1 MIVSPTIE
9 QIAAIA
15 QVSRSTVSRVLN
27 DHPSVR
33 PAVRERVLRVMREQN
48 YAPHAAARSLARSQT
63 NIVGLVIPRTA
74 ATIFAEPFFPLVIQG
89 ITEACSCQGYFLMLA
104 MVTADLE
111 QDFYSRIVRSRHFD
125 GLIMLSSDLDD
136 PILPQLI
143 KDRVPLVLIGS
154 HPYFQDLSWVDGA
167 NSEGAHMAVTHL
179 LELGHRRIA
188 TITGPIEMEV
198 SIDRRDGYKRALLEA
213 GLPISSDLIVAG
225 DFTQERGYEAMVR
238 LLSLPQ
244 RPTAIFAASDSMAI
258 GALRAIREA
267 GLSVPGDIALVS
279 FDDLPVAGFADP
291 PLTTVHQPVLEL
303 GAKAVELLIERIKE
317 PDRAPLHVRLPT
329 RLVVRKSCGA
339 M

>member
-1 MIVSPTIE
+1 MTIALTIE
-9 QIAAIA
+9 QIAVIA

-33 PAVRERVLRVMREQN
+33 PEVRERVLRVMREHN

-63 NIVGLVIPRTA
+63 NIIGLVIPRTA

-89 ITEACSCQGYFLMLA
+89 ITEACSSQDYFLMLA
-104 MVTADLE
+104 MITADLE

-143 KDRVPLVLIGS
+143 KDRMPLVLIGS

-167 NSEGAHMAVTHL
+167 NGEGAHMAVTHL
-179 LELGHRRIA
+179 LKLGHRRIA

-213 GLPISSDLIVAG
+213 GLPISPELIVAG
-225 DFTQERGYEAMVR
+225 EFTQESGYRAMTQ
-238 LLSLPQ
+238 LLGLPQ
-244 RPTAIFAASDSMAI
+244 CPTAVFAASDSMAI

-267 GLSVPGDIALVS
+267 GLSVPEDVALVS

-303 GAKAVELLIERIKE
+303 GAKAVDLLIERIKVPE
-317 PDRAPLHVRLPT
+317 RTPVQVRLPT
-329 RLVVRKSCGA
+329 KLIVRKSCGA